1 MPIYLIYLFDFM
13 IILKILVDMGY
24 KWIKLTIILIYVL
37 SLKILELLGYYLYL
51 VLKSILNYLFNYFYY
66 LISFIYY
73 QNLK

>member
-1 MPIYLIYLFDFM
+1 ML
-13 IILKILVDMGY
+13 ILKILVDMGY

-51 VLKSILNYLFNYFYY
+51 VQKSILNYLFNYFYY